1 LKRRSF
7 SGILKMQKL
16 SSLNG
21 HYVFNVVELTQSAVA
36 FDIACPTAG
45 GDIGRSTFM

>member
-1 LKRRSF
+1 
-7 SGILKMQKL
+7 L

-36 FDIACPTAG
+36 FDIACPTQAG
-45 GDIGRSTFM
+45 KLDIGRSTFM